1 MPEITLDLL
10 AEQLGEIQAELSPL
24 HDRVRYIAAAV
35 ERLDNSFYARP
46 DPRWWEMGKEDPPA
60 HWRVALKWARF
71 LWSEG
76 CRTCGYPIGL
86 RVAT

>member
-35 ERLDNSFYARP
+35 ERLDNSFYVRP
-46 DPRWWEMGKEDPPA
+46 DPAGGRWERRIRP
-60 HWRVALKWARF
+60 
-71 LWSEG
+71 
-76 CRTCGYPIGL
+76 RTGGL
-86 RVAT
+86 P

>member
-46 DPRWWEMGKEDPPA
+46 DPRWWEIDGSRPRASPNRLQKA
-60 HWRVALKWARF
+60 C
-71 LWSEG
+71 S
-76 CRTCGYPIGL
+76 
-86 RVAT
+86 